1 MHQTESLDS
10 NVPVTRLRGGA
21 HRINYF
27 WYHNWYVCNDDN
39 KYAKNTL
46 KYKYYTIYTI
56 IYKNFVKYS
65 MGICVYFL
73 NG

>member
-1 MHQTESLDS
+1 M
-10 NVPVTRLRGGA
+10 RLRGGA

-56 IYKNFVKYS
+56 IYKKLRQIKYGN
-65 MGICVYFL
+65 MCLFL